1 VEQNSTRL
9 EVALFNLTTDP
20 NERND
25 ISSKYPDVV
34 EKLKKRME
42 YYVQST
48 VPPLNEPRDP
58 KAREAAMKNGCWG
71 PWKD

>member
-1 VEQNSTRL
+1 MEQNATRL

-34 EKLKKRME
+34 QKLKKRME
-42 YYVQST
+42 YYLQST
-48 VPPLNEPRDP
+48 VPPLNKARDP